1 VLDGGRARVGEAVLD
16 PGEFELRVQPV
27 DEATTRTLSSHSGL
41 VMLDLGLTED
51 LIREG
56 IARDLVRAVQ
66 QRRRELG
73 LEVTDRIRLEVGDRG
88 GDTRA
93 RDAIQAHRPWISEQV
108 LARELT
114 VVAPP
119 EGSGWHHAVLSDQ
132 VEVPIRITRLPAS

>member
-1 VLDGGRARVGEAVLD
+1 VVEAVLD

-27 DEATTRTLSSHSGL
+27 DEATTRTLSSQSGL
-41 VMLDLGLTED
+41 VVLDVGLTED

-93 RDAIQAHRPWISEQV
+93 LPAIQAHRTWISEQV
-108 LARELT
+108 LARELS
-114 VVAPP
+114 VAAPP
-119 EGSGWHHAVLSDQ
+119 AGSGWYDAILSDQ
-132 VEVPIRITRLPAS
+132 VGVPIRITRLPAS